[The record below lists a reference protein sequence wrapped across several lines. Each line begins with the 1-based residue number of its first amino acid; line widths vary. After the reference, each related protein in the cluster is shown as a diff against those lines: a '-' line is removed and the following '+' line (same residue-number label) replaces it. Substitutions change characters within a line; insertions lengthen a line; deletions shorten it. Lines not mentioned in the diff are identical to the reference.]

1 MRYVTRFAAVVLGLF
16 IAHHLV
22 SGIEVSGLYS
32 AIMTALVLGIL
43 NVLVR
48 PVLWVLT
55 LPITIITFGLFTF
68 VLNALLFWF
77 VGTFIDGFDVAGFMA
92 ALLGSLIVTCISW
105 IAAQLT
111 ED

>member
-1 MRYVTRFAAVVLGLF
+1 MRYVIRFAAAVLGLF

-22 SGIEVSGLYS
+22 SGIEVASLYS
-32 AIMTALVLGIL
+32 AIMAALVLGVL

-48 PVLWVLT
+48 PVLWILT

-77 VGTFIDGFDVAGFMA
+77 VGTFIDGFDVFGFRA
-92 ALLGSLIVTCISW
+92 ALLGSLIVTLMSW
-105 IAAQLT
+105 IAARLT
-111 ED
+111 EE